1 MSFNSASNGFT
12 LPTVKYTNSI
22 SEEFPNGNRTYKVE
36 TAIAGRYMRDHL
48 PINSNLTNGSINDN
62 YIEFVLNSNQQELVD
77 CNSFVLEMKIKLV
90 KPDGSEIDDNDKVN
104 VIDGLGHRI
113 LSRCTI
119 FLNGVPCES
128 NSYFGL
134 YNNINTYISM
144 GKDSLPSL
152 GRNMYYKD
160 IHAKINSTIDAT
172 TFTNQTNDE
181 KEIERECKSILH
193 MMTPLKFNISSADF
207 YLLNG
212 VDIRL
217 RFDLAPAKL
226 IINSYDDINYSYVV
240 HSVKLWTQKIIPDPA
255 ALLSLNKSLL
265 NNQTIEY
272 IHDRPIIKNFV
283 FPTGQSSLSLDN
295 MFNGIIPQMIH
306 MVFFKQSA
314 VSGEYN
320 VNGAHFS
327 HCNLSSLRMEINGNT
342 FVSMSSSFP
351 NNIANLFYHTL
362 SNLKD
367 DKNLLT
373 LQSYKN
379 GRTIYSWD
387 LRTSDC
393 SDVLNVEKS
402 GNVRIN
408 FQTDKPVTEN
418 YFVFVIGITTGLIE
432 IDGARRVKTSYLM

>member
-1 MSFNSASNGFT
+1 MSFHSASNGIT
-12 LPTVKYTNSI
+12 LPTAKYTNSI

-36 TAIAGRYMRDHL
+36 TAIASRYMRDHL

-77 CNSFVLEMKIKLV
+77 CNSFTLEMKIKIT
-90 KPDGSEIDDNDKVN
+90 KPDGSALADTAKVN

-134 YNNINTYISM
+134 YNCINTYISM
-144 GKDSLPSL
+144 GKDSLSSL

-160 IHAKINSTIDAT
+160 IKAKIDSKIDAT
-172 TFTNQTNDE
+172 TFANQTDDE
-181 KEIERECKSILH
+181 TEIENDCKNTLH

-226 IINSYDDINYSYVV
+226 ILNSYDDVDYTYAVQT
-240 HSVKLWTQKIIPDPA
+240 VKLWTQKIIPDPS

-272 IHDRPIIKNFV
+272 IHDRPVIKNFV

-295 MFNGIIPQMIH
+295 IFNGIIPQMIH
-306 MVFFKQSA
+306 MVFLKQSA
-314 VSGEYN
+314 INGEYN

-342 FVSMSSSFP
+342 YASMSSSFP

-367 DKNLLT
+367 DKNLLS
-373 LQSYKN
+373 LQSFKN

-408 FQTDKPVTEN
+408 FQTDIPVTEN

-432 IDGARRVKTSYLM
+432 IDGSRRVKTSYLM